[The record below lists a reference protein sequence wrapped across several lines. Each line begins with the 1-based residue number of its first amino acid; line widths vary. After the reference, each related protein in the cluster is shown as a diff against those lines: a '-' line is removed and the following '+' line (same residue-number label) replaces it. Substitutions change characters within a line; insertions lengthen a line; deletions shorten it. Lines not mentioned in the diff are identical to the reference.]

1 MLKYFILTYR
11 LIMATP
17 LIILIV
23 LGIILVLM
31 YNSLVAKKNQVE
43 NIFASVDTQLKKRYD
58 LIPNL
63 VASVS
68 KYMDHEKSLLEEVTK
83 LRSEANRPNI
93 SDKQKI
99 NLDAK
104 ITKALGS
111 IMIAVEN
118 YPELKAN
125 ENVMH
130 LQRSLNEVEEQIAA
144 ARRAY
149 NQAVTD
155 YNNALEMIPTNL
167 MASMMNYKTKDVFE
181 ITEGERKNVNVSE
194 LFAKN

>member
-1 MLKYFILTYR
+1 MSTSMIV
-11 LIMATP
+11 
-17 LIILIV
+17 LIV
-23 LGIILVLM
+23 AGIILVLM
-31 YNSLVAKKNQVE
+31 YNSLVSKKNQVE

-68 KYMDHEKSLLEEVTK
+68 KYMEHEKSLLTEVTK
-83 LRSEANRPNI
+83 LRAEANKPNI
-93 SDKQKI
+93 SDEHKI
-99 NLDAK
+99 ALDAK
-104 ITKALGS
+104 VTSALGS

-118 YPELKAN
+118 YPDLKAN

-144 ARRAY
+144 SRRAY

-155 YNNALEMIPTNL
+155 YNNAIEMIPTNM
-167 MASMMNYKTKDVFE
+167 MASAMNYKRKEVFE
-181 ITEGERKNVNVSE
+181 ITEGERKNVNVKE
-194 LFAKN
+194 LFE

>member
-1 MLKYFILTYR
+1 MS
-11 LIMATP
+11 TP

-23 LGIILVLM
+23 VVIVLILM
-31 YNSLVAKKNQVE
+31 YNSLVGKKNQVE

-68 KYMDHEKSLLEEVTK
+68 KYMEHEKSTLEEVTK
-83 LRSEANRPNI
+83 LRADANKPNI
-93 SDKQKI
+93 SDEQKI
-99 NLDAK
+99 ALDAK
-104 ITKALGS
+104 ITSALGS

-125 ENVMH
+125 QNVMH
-130 LQRSLNEVEEQIAA
+130 LQHSLNEIEEQISA

-155 YNNALEMIPTNL
+155 YNNAIEMIPTNF
-167 MASMMNYKTKDVFE
+167 MATAMNYKRKAVFE
-181 ITEGERKNVNVSE
+181 ISEGERQNVNVKE
-194 LFAKN
+194 LFNA

>member
-1 MLKYFILTYR
+1 
-11 LIMATP
+11 
-17 LIILIV
+17 
-23 LGIILVLM
+23 M

-68 KYMDHEKSLLEEVTK
+68 KYMEHEKSILEKVTQ
-83 LRSEANRPNI
+83 LRADANKPNI
-93 SDKQKI
+93 SDAQKI
-99 NLDAK
+99 ALDAQVSS
-104 ITKALGS
+104 ALGS

-130 LQRSLNEVEEQIAA
+130 LQHSLNEIEEQIAA

-155 YNNALEMIPTNL
+155 YNNAIEMIPTNF
-167 MASMMNYKTKDVFE
+167 MANAMRYTKKEVFVIPQAQRE
-181 ITEGERKNVNVSE
+181 NVNVKE
-194 LFAKN
+194 LFN

>member
-1 MLKYFILTYR
+1 MS
-11 LIMATP
+11 TP
-17 LIILIV
+17 LIIIIV
-23 LGIILVLM
+23 IIIVLVLM
-31 YNSLVAKKNQVE
+31 YNSLVSKKNQVE
-43 NIFASVDTQLKKRYD
+43 NIFGSVDTQLKKRYD

-68 KYMDHEKSLLEEVTK
+68 KYMEHEKSLLSEVTK
-83 LRSEANRPNI
+83 LRADANKPNI
-93 SDKQKI
+93 SDEQKI
-99 NLDAK
+99 ALDAK
-104 ITKALGS
+104 VSSALGS

-130 LQRSLNEVEEQIAA
+130 LQATLNEVEEQISA

-155 YNNALEMIPTNL
+155 YNNAIEMIPTNF
-167 MASMMNYKTKDVFE
+167 MASAMNYRRKEVFE
-181 ITEGERKNVNVSE
+181 IIEAERKNVNVKE
-194 LFAKN
+194 LFN

>member
-1 MLKYFILTYR
+1 MS
-11 LIMATP
+11 TP
-17 LIILIV
+17 LIVLIV
-23 LGIILVLM
+23 VVLVLVWM
-31 YNSLVAKKNQVE
+31 YNSLVSKKNQVT
-43 NIFASVDTQLKKRYD
+43 NIFASVDTLLKKRYN

-68 KYMDHEKSLLEEVTK
+68 KYMEHEKSLLQEVTK
-83 LRSEANRPNI
+83 LRSDANRAHI
-93 SDKQKI
+93 SDEQKI
-99 NLDAK
+99 ALDAK
-104 ITKALGS
+104 VSSALGS

-130 LQRSLNEVEEQIAA
+130 LQHSLNEIEEQISA

-155 YNNALEMIPTNL
+155 YNNAIEMIPTNF
-167 MASMMNYKTKDVFE
+167 MASAMNYKPKEVFE
-181 ITEGERKNVNVSE
+181 IQESERKNVNVKE
-194 LFAKN
+194 LFS

>member
-1 MLKYFILTYR
+1 MS
-11 LIMATP
+11 TP
-17 LIILIV
+17 LIILIIFAIIIV
-23 LGIILVLM
+23 LI

-68 KYMDHEKSLLEEVTK
+68 EYMEHEKSTLEEITK
-83 LRSEANRPNI
+83 LRAEANKPNT
-93 SDKQKI
+93 S
-99 NLDAK
+99 DAK
-104 ITKALGS
+104 KMQLDTKISAALGS

-130 LQRSLNEVEEQIAA
+130 LQRSLNEVEEQISA

-155 YNNALEMIPTNL
+155 YNNALEQIPSNIMATL
-167 MASMMNYKTKDVFE
+167 MHYTKKDVFE
-181 ITEGERKNVNVSE
+181 IAQTERKNIDVNE
-194 LFAKN
+194 LFER

>member
-1 MLKYFILTYR
+1 MS
-11 LIMATP
+11 TP

-23 LGIILVLM
+23 FGIILVLM
-31 YNSLVAKKNQVE
+31 YNSLVAKKNQVD

-68 KYMDHEKSLLEEVTK
+68 KYMEHEKSILEDITK
-83 LRSEANRPNI
+83 LRSEANKSNL
-93 SDKQKI
+93 SNEQKI
-99 NLDAK
+99 ELD
-104 ITKALGS
+104 TKMSTALGS

-118 YPELKAN
+118 YPDLKAN
-125 ENVMH
+125 ENVIH
-130 LQRSLNEVEEQIAA
+130 LQHSLNEVEAQISA

-155 YNNALEMIPTNL
+155 YNNALEQIPTNF
-167 MASMMNYKTKDVFE
+167 MASAMHYTKKEVFE
-181 ITEGERKNVNVSE
+181 ISEQERHNVNVSE
-194 LFAKN
+194 LFNK

>member
-1 MLKYFILTYR
+1 MSVS
-11 LIMATP
+11 

-23 LGIILVLM
+23 IVLVLVLM

-58 LIPNL
+58 LMPNL

-68 KYMDHEKSLLEEVTK
+68 KYMEHEKSILEDVTK
-83 LRSEANRPNI
+83 LRADANKPNL
-93 SDKQKI
+93 SDEQKI
-99 NLDAK
+99 DLDAK
-104 ITKALGS
+104 MSSALGS

-130 LQRSLNEVEEQIAA
+130 LQHSLNEVEEQISA

-155 YNNALEMIPTNL
+155 YNNAIEMVPTNF
-167 MASMMNYKTKDVFE
+167 MAQAMNYQRKQVFE
-181 ITEGERKNVNVSE
+181 IVEAERKNINVKE
-194 LFAKN
+194 LFNS

>member
-1 MLKYFILTYR
+1 MSTS
-11 LIMATP
+11 

-23 LGIILVLM
+23 IIIALVLM

-43 NIFASVDTQLKKRYD
+43 NIFASVDTVLKKRYD

-68 KYMDHEKSLLEEVTK
+68 KYMDHEKGLLEEVTK
-83 LRSEANRPNI
+83 LRSDANKPNI
-93 SDKQKI
+93 SDEQKI
-99 NLDAK
+99 ALDAK
-104 ITKALGS
+104 VSTALGS

-118 YPELKAN
+118 YPDLKAN

-130 LQRSLNEVEEQIAA
+130 LQRTLNETEEQISA

-155 YNNALEMIPTNL
+155 YNNALEQIPTNF
-167 MASMMNYKTKDVFE
+167 MATAMAYRRKEVFE
-181 ITEGERKNVNVSE
+181 IVEAERNNVNVKE
-194 LFAKN
+194 LFN

>member
-1 MLKYFILTYR
+1 MSTS
-11 LIMATP
+11 M
-17 LIILIV
+17 IIVIV
-23 LGIILVLM
+23 LAIVLVLM

-63 VASVS
+63 VSSVS
-68 KYMDHEKSLLEEVTK
+68 KYMEHEKSILQDVTK
-83 LRSEANRPNI
+83 LRAEANKPNI
-93 SDKQKI
+93 SDEHKMA
-99 NLDAK
+99 LDAK
-104 ITKALGS
+104 MSAALGS

-130 LQRSLNEVEEQIAA
+130 LQHSLTEVEAQISA

-149 NQAVTD
+149 NQVVTD
-155 YNNALEMIPTNL
+155 YNNALEQIPTNF
-167 MASMMNYKTKDVFE
+167 MASAMNYRKKDVFV
-181 ITEGERKNVNVSE
+181 ISEGERQNVDIKE
-194 LFAKN
+194 LFNS